1 MTQPAVPWVQMSAP
15 PHEPEPRNE
24 LWGSVFEPRPEA
36 PGPPPRQGFLRRLFA
51 PIIGLLALI
60 GSKASLILAAL
71 TKLKFAGTFLSMV
84 VSVGAYTLL
93 WGWKFAVLFVLLL
106 FVHELGH
113 ALQLRAEGVKAGL
126 PVFIPFLGA
135 LIAMKEMPRNAW
147 IEAKV
152 GLAGPILGTAGAAAV
167 WIAGEATD
175 SDLLRAAAYTAFLLN
190 LFNLIPITP
199 LDGGRAV
206 AALHPALW
214 IGGLAA
220 LVGIMVLHPSPFLL
234 LILVLGGLDA
244 WRRWRGRFGG
254 GAEARAYYAVL
265 PWQRAAVLVT
275 YVGLIGAL
283 VVAMHAAYVP
293 H

>member
-1 MTQPAVPWVQMSAP
+1 MSAP
-15 PHEPEPRNE
+15 PQEPGSREE
-24 LWGSVFEPRPEA
+24 IWGSVFEPQPA
-36 PGPPPRQGFLRRLFA
+36 PAPPPKRPSFLRRLFA
-51 PIIGLLALI
+51 PIAGLLALI
-60 GSKASLILAAL
+60 VSKGPLILGAL
-71 TKLKFAGTFLSMV
+71 TKLKFAGTFLSML

-93 WGWKFAVLFVLLL
+93 WGWKFATLFVLLL

-113 ALQLRAEGVKAGL
+113 ALQLRAEGVRAGL

-167 WIAGEATD
+167 WLAGEAIN
-175 SDLLRAAAYTAFLLN
+175 SDLLRAAAYVAFLLN

-206 AALHPALW
+206 AALHPAIW
-214 IGGLAA
+214 IAGLVA
-220 LVGIMVLHPSPFLL
+220 LAGLMLVHPSPFLI
-234 LILVLGGLDA
+234 LILVIGGLDA
-244 WRRWRGRFGG
+244 WRRWRGRSAGG
-254 GAEARAYYAVL
+254 PRAQGYYAVL
-265 PWQRAAVLVT
+265 PWQRAVVAVT
-275 YVGLIGAL
+275 YIALIGAL

-293 H
+293 Q

>member
-1 MTQPAVPWVQMSAP
+1 VSAP
-15 PHEPEPRNE
+15 PQEPESRDE
-24 LWGSVFEPRPEA
+24 IWGSVFEPTPA
-36 PGPPPRQGFLRRLFA
+36 PAPPPKQGFLRRLFA
-51 PIIGLLALI
+51 PILGLLALI
-60 GSKASLILAAL
+60 ASKGPVLLAAL
-71 TKLKFAGTFLSMV
+71 TKLKFAGTFLSML

-93 WGWKFAVLFVLLL
+93 WGWKFASLFVLLL

-113 ALQLRAEGVKAGL
+113 ALWLRSEGVKAGL

-147 IEAKV
+147 VEAKV
-152 GLAGPILGTAGAAAV
+152 GLAGPILGTAGAAAI
-167 WIAGEATD
+167 WLAGEATN

-206 AALHPALW
+206 AALHPVIWIAGLLALA
-214 IGGLAA
+214 GL
-220 LVGIMVLHPSPFLL
+220 MVLHPSPFLL

-244 WRRWRGRFGG
+244 WRRWRGRFSGG
-254 GAEARAYYAVL
+254 PAAKAYYTVL
-265 PWQRAAVLVT
+265 PWQRAVVLVT
-275 YVGLIGAL
+275 YVGLIGVL

-293 H
+293 Q